1 MTSKL
6 LDDRQFLKKVGVDAS
21 SKPCSPE
28 SRRSW
33 QKLPL
38 TDCESDH
45 GLLITHINQAHDL
58 LKVRNTA
65 MVFSGLKATNDWMQS
80 YSLENMKLT
89 LDDLMKRGTVVL
101 DENDAEQLKFTA
113 EDVGDFELRLHAVI
127 DLYDKRIQWLLQDS
141 RKLFGVIQGSRIG
154 VLIDT
159 SDITCGP
166 RLLDFQ
172 KDLLH
177 LVDEQLCYVKR
188 LYFLSFGTEVSPLW
202 EGSRPINVD
211 NLYEARQWVKELR
224 PSGGCNLLKA
234 LKKVLVRKE
243 LDALV
248 IIAGSCPDQSSE
260 ILSDYIQQCTL
271 GRDLLIQM
279 VTYEC
284 SSQVPPAVFKSVA
297 EAVGGH
303 YHSCCTK
310 DERYDSNDLDMIL
323 GERKRAKDLLNVINK
338 IYKGKVGL
346 AHFSLMPE
354 SFSEVALLPSASSLP
369 KPPNHEGPLVIQI
382 PDFLAQTSAEWIK
395 TNGLKAKKLSLYQ
408 VLAPNAFSPVEEF
421 VPILQKTVSSTLLE
435 KAMMQFEWHD
445 GTIKN
450 VHVDPPILYDYQ
462 KQLTRLVRRCERR
475 IEWLSAGS
483 RRMWG
488 AVCERRVVLLVDVSV
503 ANSPYIIHIQHSLRL
518 VLEEQISSKDCFN
531 IIAIGKNIKPWQ
543 PEMVP
548 SHPDNLERAW
558 RWVLALKCE
567 GPRNVMSAFR
577 RAVEVD
583 FRDKDQHESQGIYL
597 LTTGIP
603 DQETHVISSYMAE
616 ACSGCDL
623 QLHVSLFSTDNLPL
637 DDDIP
642 PRYASPDE
650 TALAYKTIVQ
660 AAGGQFHWFG
670 ETGIYESDDIS
681 SILSEM
687 EKAVSYSHKC
697 ALLVKSLKQRSGT
710 HPADKLITEENLI
723 LERREKS
730 RPQKLPFPKPTALT
744 LARMSARD
752 GQEGDRSRSAKVFA
766 WRPPSAKAEIPPAQ
780 PIKEFLLSGGRKKSR
795 SKTHLEVSLSLF
807 YTDKGK
813 KVGAVYKKYS
823 KPKCVRK
830 AIPFVVLPQEEE
842 RCSSKEWLSKY
853 SIKKLKLDLPIIVF
867 GPECL
872 HQKQMVESLHK
883 KVSAKYC
890 NIFPSIEMEGSVKHL
905 HIQPQDLE
913 EYIEQMERVLQR
925 YVKRV
930 QWLLSGSRRLFGVVL
945 EANVCILI
953 DTSGSMEPSLEQVTQ
968 ELTSLIWEQLR
979 TNQAK
984 FNLISFA
991 EDVMAWQEC
1000 LVEATDE
1007 ACHDAVQW
1015 VSTFRAH
1022 GNTSILKALQ
1032 RAFHLHGVEAL
1043 YVLTDGKPDTSCTLI
1058 LQEIEMLRKQ
1068 RAVPIHTISFTCS
1081 DRGAN
1086 DFLKKL
1092 AWQTGGRYHRCHA
1105 DEDGQLAAH
1114 RILTEGFKDED
1125 DPVFP
1130 VFEGDDLKKLAEEVA
1145 KARNYL
1151 AQARFFRSLLEKKNL
1166 DQKEQPS

>member
-1 MTSKL
+1 MTTKL
-6 LDDRQFLKKVGVDAS
+6 LDDRQFLKEMRVNAG
-21 SKPCSPE
+21 SKPPVPE
-28 SRRSW
+28 GRRPW
-33 QKLPL
+33 QKISL

-45 GLLITHINQAHDL
+45 GLLITNINQAHDL
-58 LKVRNTA
+58 LRVKNTA
-65 MVFSGLKATNDWMQS
+65 MICSGLKATDDWMQS
-80 YSLENMKLT
+80 YGLESMKLT
-89 LDDLMKRGTVVL
+89 LEELMKRGTVVL
-101 DENDAEQLKFTA
+101 DANNAEQMEFTTEA
-113 EDVGDFELRLHAVI
+113 IGDFESRLHAAI

-141 RKLFGVIQGSRIG
+141 RKLFGIIHGSRIG
-154 VLIDT
+154 VLIDA

-172 KDLLH
+172 KDLLC

-202 EGSRPINVD
+202 KESKPINVD
-211 NLYEARQWVKELR
+211 VLYEIRQWVKALK

-234 LKKVLVRKE
+234 LKKALLLKG

-271 GRDLLIQM
+271 GRDLLIQT
-279 VTYEC
+279 VAYEC
-284 SSQVPPAVFKSVA
+284 SSQVPPAVLKSVT

-303 YHSCCTK
+303 YHSCSTR
-310 DERYDSNDLDMIL
+310 DQSYDSSDLDKIL
-323 GERKRAKDLLNVINK
+323 GERRKSEDLLNIINK
-338 IYKGKVGL
+338 IYKGRVVGH
-346 AHFSLMPE
+346 ACFSLMPE
-354 SFSEVALLPSASSLP
+354 SSTEVVPFSPASLLP

-382 PDFLAQTSAEWIK
+382 PDFLAKTSAEWLK

-421 VPILQKTVSSTLLE
+421 VPILQKTVSSTLHE

-445 GTIKN
+445 GTVKN

-462 KQLTRLVRRCERR
+462 KQLTRLVGRYERR
-475 IEWLSAGS
+475 IEWLSIGS

-488 AVCERRVVLLVDVSV
+488 TVCERRVVLLIDVSV
-503 ANSPYIIHIQHSLRL
+503 TNLPYIIHIQHSLRL
-518 VLEEQISSKDCFN
+518 VLEEQIASKDCFN
-531 IIAIGKNIKPWQ
+531 IIAFGKDVKPWQ

-548 SHPDNLERAW
+548 SHPDNLEHAW

-567 GPRNVMSAFR
+567 GTRNVMSAFR

-583 FRDKDQHESQGIYL
+583 FRDKDKHESQGIYL

-616 ACSGCDL
+616 SCRGCDL
-623 QLHVSLFSTDNLPL
+623 QLHVSLFSTDDSLL
-637 DDDIP
+637 DGDIP
-642 PRYASPDE
+642 PRYASPEE
-650 TALAYKTIVQ
+650 TALAFKTVVR
-660 AAGGQFHWFG
+660 AAGGRFHWFG

-687 EKAVSYSHKC
+687 ETAVNYSHK
-697 ALLVKSLKQRSGT
+697 
-710 HPADKLITEENLI
+710 
-723 LERREKS
+723 
-730 RPQKLPFPKPTALT
+730 
-744 LARMSARD
+744 SARD
-752 GQEGDRSRSAKVFA
+752 GQEREKSGSAKVFA

-780 PIKEFLLSGGRKKSR
+780 PIQEFLQTGGRKKCR
-795 SKTHLEVSLSLF
+795 SKKHPEVSLSLF

-823 KPKCVRK
+823 KPKCMRK

-853 SIKKLKLDLPIIVF
+853 SIKKLKLDLPRIVF

-890 NIFPSIEMEGSVKHL
+890 DIFPSIEMEGSVKHL
-905 HIQPQDLE
+905 HIQPKDLE
-913 EYIEQMERVLQR
+913 EYIEQMERVLQC
-925 YVKRV
+925 YVRRM
-930 QWLLSGSRRLFGVVL
+930 QWLLSGSRRLFGVIL
-945 EANVCILI
+945 EASVCILI

-979 TNQAK
+979 KNQTK

-991 EDVMAWQEC
+991 EDVVAWQEC

-1032 RAFHLHGVEAL
+1032 LV
-1043 YVLTDGKPDTSCTLI
+1043 K
-1058 LQEIEMLRKQ
+1058 
-1068 RAVPIHTISFTCS
+1068 S

-1086 DFLKKL
+1086 DFLKRL
-1092 AWQTGGRYHRCHA
+1092 AWQTGGRYHRCHGDA
-1105 DEDGQLAAH
+1105 DGQLAAH

-1130 VFEGDDLKKLAEEVA
+1130 LFEGDDLKKLTEEVA
-1145 KARNYL
+1145 KARSYL
-1151 AQARFFRSLLEKKNL
+1151 AQARLFRSLLEKKNL
-1166 DQKEQPS
+1166 DQKEQSS